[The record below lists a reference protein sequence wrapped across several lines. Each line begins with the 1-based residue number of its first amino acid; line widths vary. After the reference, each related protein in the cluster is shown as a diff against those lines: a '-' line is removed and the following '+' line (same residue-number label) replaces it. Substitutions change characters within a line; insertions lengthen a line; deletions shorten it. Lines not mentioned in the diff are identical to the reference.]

1 MGGAGLDTIG
11 SPLLRAVNGYGA
23 PRECLRTIPV
33 AEGAAMKSVYRV
45 LAYLIA
51 LEVVIQ
57 ASAIA
62 FAIAGL
68 GTWIQAGGVLDAA
81 AMETDIGFTGEA
93 GFMIHG
99 MNGQMLVPL
108 IALLLLISAFFAR
121 IPGGVLWAGLVLLAV
136 VVQVL
141 LGVFSHGA
149 PVLGMVHGIVAF
161 VLLTFA
167 VIAAR
172 KAEAALGGLE
182 RSPARG
188 TAGVA

>member
-1 MGGAGLDTIG
+1 LPAD
-11 SPLLRAVNGYGA
+11 
-23 PRECLRTIPV
+23 IPA
-33 AEGAAMKSVYRV
+33 AEGTAMKSVYRV

-57 ASAIA
+57 AAAIA

-81 AMETDIGFTGEA
+81 AMESETTEFTGVA
-93 GFMIHG
+93 GFMIHS
-99 MNGQMLVPL
+99 MNGQMIVPL
-108 IALLLLISAFFAR
+108 IALLLLISSFFAR

-141 LGVFSHGA
+141 LGIFSHGA
-149 PVLGMVHGIVAF
+149 PVLGLVHGIVAF
-161 VLLTFA
+161 VLFVFA

-172 KAEAALGGLE
+172 KAEAVLGGLE
-182 RSPARG
+182 RAPARG